1 MKNIRT
7 LKPVIRLAVI
17 LITLILAGSC
27 KSSIKDKV
35 EREAKFFQP
44 IVKETIKKEVEEIV
58 YPLPTSFE
66 VTNMLNDIGIA
77 YIIGITNP
85 VENADRYFTEKSKA
99 LNLGVYAADLSY
111 ASTYQMKQDVMLFL
125 EASKKLTDDLGIS
138 AIYNEELVK
147 EVEENIDNKEEWVD
161 IITNSFYEVY
171 EYLQKNDR
179 SNLSLMIV
187 AGSWIEALYLTTH
200 VSSSVYHNYNIVKII
215 HEQKSS
221 LDKLINILQEYKDDK
236 AISELLQN
244 LGPIKKVYDSID
256 ESLTQQQVE
265 AIILAIESVRDKI
278 VS

>member
-1 MKNIRT
+1 MKSIGT
-7 LKPVIRLAVI
+7 LKPVIRLTII
-17 LITLILAGSC
+17 LITLIFAGAC
-27 KSSIKDKV
+27 KNKA
-35 EREAKFFQP
+35 ERETKFFKP
-44 IVKETIKKEVEEIV
+44 IVKEAIKKEVEEIV

-77 YIIGITNP
+77 YIIGISNP
-85 VENADRYFTEKSKA
+85 AENADRYFTEKSKA
-99 LNLGVYAADLSY
+99 FNLGIYGADLCY
-111 ASTYQMKQDVMLFL
+111 ASTYHMKQDVLLFL

-147 EVEENIDNKEEWVD
+147 KVEENIDNKDEWVD

-171 EYLQKNDR
+171 EYLQKDDR

-187 AGSWIEALYLTTH
+187 SGSWIEALYLTTH
-200 VSSSVYHNYNIVKII
+200 VSSSVYHNYQIVKII

-236 AISELLQN
+236 DISELLQD

-256 ESLTQQQVE
+256 ESLNQQQVE
-265 AIILAIESVRDKI
+265 AIILAIESIRDKI

>member
-1 MKNIRT
+1 MKNVGT
-7 LKPVIRLAVI
+7 LKPVIRVAVI
-17 LITLILAGSC
+17 LITLILAVSC
-27 KSSIKDKV
+27 KNSIKDKV
-35 EREAKFFQP
+35 ERETKFFKP
-44 IVKETIKKEVEEIV
+44 IVKETIKKEVEEII

-66 VTNMLNDIGIA
+66 VTNMLNDIGIT
-77 YIIGITNP
+77 YIIDISNP

-111 ASTYQMKQDVMLFL
+111 ASTYQKKQDVMLFL

-138 AIYNEELVK
+138 DIYNEELVK
-147 EVEENIDNKEEWVD
+147 EIEENIDNKEEWVD

-200 VSSSVYHNYNIVKII
+200 VSASVYHNYNIVKII

-236 AISELLQN
+236 AISELLQD
-244 LGPIKKVYDSID
+244 LGPIKKVYDLID

-265 AIILAIESVRDKI
+265 AIILAIESVRNKI

>member
-1 MKNIRT
+1 MKNIGT

-35 EREAKFFQP
+35 ERETKFFKP
-44 IVKETIKKEVEEIV
+44 IVKETIKKEVEEII

-77 YIIGITNP
+77 YIIGISNP

-138 AIYNEELVK
+138 DIYNEELVK
-147 EVEENIDNKEEWVD
+147 EIEENIDNKEEWVD

-179 SNLSLMIV
+179 SNLSLVIV

-200 VSSSVYHNYNIVKII
+200 VSTSVYHNYSIVKII

-221 LDKLINILQEYKDDK
+221 LDNLINILQEYKDGK
-236 AISELLQN
+236 AISELLQD
-244 LGPIKKVYDSID
+244 LDPIKKVYDSID
-256 ESLTQQQVE
+256 EGLTQEQVE